1 MADAVAEAH
10 EAHAA
15 ARCDLEGSAR
25 AFLNETA
32 LPAVRARN
40 GAGAPTLL
48 PAMHRIVNAVRPG
61 LISPEA
67 ALYGH
72 WMEWRESNRSGRPL
86 STGDTL
92 RLTGAGSAMSLRSSA
107 RALLHPLR
115 TRYPG
120 DAAPY
125 LNQARATYPGGVSE
139 LDAALHLLHPP
150 DEDLGVGEV
159 TVFVEGADE
168 ASARPRPT
176 NPVYDSTRPTPPYAV
191 VYEAFPKEPTWC
203 PALPPATHAPRGWAN
218 RDLSP
223 PLSRTRGAHHR
234 GQVLWQECPGT
245 PLLLLVVATRGEP
258 GRILGITPTHLYGA
272 TPVPRPPLP
281 APAARDGVH
290 AFLRTQEV
298 TADTGVHLVR
308 LPPTPLDDPRG
319 PRALGPA
326 PDWELWRDAWAA
338 WLPRLPSQCR
348 WMAIGPRPCGADA
361 TAGPPPSP
369 PPPPPRRAPHGTAH
383 GTALMHQEVVGGAH
397 LPPRMPTRVT
407 VMADSDGS
415 PQRDDRHHRRSRSRS
430 PVSSPEWTGETLA
443 EREERRLA
451 EAAVLVGPPP
461 PAREPGPAETAAPAA
476 QAASPAAP
484 PRPDAQ
490 EAETAS
496 SHAAA
501 PTAAPGTPPTRG
513 AAPAQEPG
521 ASPRAAAAAEESKKG
536 ARGVATHPA
545 RAAGASPAAAAATEE
560 NEEGVRGVAKEN
572 EEGARGAAAATPT
585 ATADH
590 AAAPS
595 TPRKRGAD
603 PARATGASSAAAT
616 TAKESEEGARGA
628 AAATPA
634 GRDTA
639 SAGHAA
645 TPSTPRKRGK
655 NPARA
660 ADASPAAVAAAA
672 VGRESA
678 KYRTHANP
686 THTHTSPPKP
696 FPPKPFPP
704 GRERHVRPP
713 TRERSPPGV
722 TLPQLQRQR
731 DARRVVQEGRSSGG
745 EQSAGSGRRDRQG
758 AGEGPGHGKGAQGRG
773 QGARVQGAGRGEVG
787 ERAGQGVG
795 DGRRD
800 PRHGQGAGERPGH
813 RKGAQGRGQGA
824 QAQGAG
830 RGEVGERAGRGV
842 GDGRLDPRHGQAAG
856 KGPKG
861 KGKGAAGPKGQAGR
875 GMGAQGGG
883 RDGGRGAEGGAP
895 PQRDVQSVRCIPPG
909 IQQMPAHH
917 THHHHHHHHHH
928 LYNIDPDA
936 SELVPPQPPRHQH
949 HQAPPAPRAEPARMA
964 SAEGGRGAAP
974 APQAQ
979 GQRGGPAR
987 GAEEGRPWDRDWGA
1001 VLDPLGEE
1009 TLPLVGEVYG
1019 WLCWANQGTSRRS
1032 RNRPFDAVLL
1042 RRHGGNREVP
1052 PGGWAAP
1059 KDHERVSRSVIR
1071 AAWPDREPTWPALL
1085 EGGAVLRI
1093 TDADAN
1099 NWLPR
1104 ALRSALAHWRYR
1116 QHNPPP
1122 PQPQHPHKRR
1132 RR

>member
-1 MADAVAEAH
+1 MAEAP

-32 LPAVRARN
+32 LPAVRALN

-86 STGDTL
+86 SMGDTL

-107 RALLHPLR
+107 PALLQALR

-139 LDAALHLLHPP
+139 LDAALQLLHPP
-150 DEDLGVGEV
+150 DEDLEVGEV

-176 NPVYDSTRPTPPYAV
+176 NPVYDGTRPTPPYAV
-191 VYEAFPKEPTWC
+191 VYEAFPREPTWC
-203 PALPPATHAPRGWAN
+203 PALPPATHAPRGWA
-218 RDLSP
+218 DPDPSP

-245 PLLLLVVATRGEP
+245 PLLLLVVATRGDP

-272 TPVPRPPLP
+272 TPVPRHPLP

-290 AFLRTQEV
+290 TFLRTQEV
-298 TADTGVHLVR
+298 TAVTRVHLVR

-326 PDWELWRDAWAA
+326 PDWELWCDAWAA

-348 WMAIGPRPCGADA
+348 WMAAGPRPRGADA
-361 TAGPPPSP
+361 TAGPPTPS
-369 PPPPPRRAPHGTAH
+369 PPPPRRAPHSTAH
-383 GTALMHQEVVGGAH
+383 GTALMHQEVVGRAR
-397 LPPRMPTRVT
+397 LPPRMPTSVT

-415 PQRDDRHHRRSRSRS
+415 LQRDDRHHRRSRSRS

-461 PAREPGPAETAAPAA
+461 PAREPGPAGTAAPAA
-476 QAASPAAP
+476 QASSPAAP

-490 EAETAS
+490 EAETAA

-536 ARGVATHPA
+536 ARGVATARATSASSAAAAAAKKSGEGARGAAAATSSTPRTQGMDPA
-545 RAAGASPAAAAATEE
+545 RAAGAPPAAAAAAEE
-560 NEEGVRGVAKEN
+560 NEEGVRGVA
-572 EEGARGAAAATPT
+572 T
-585 ATADH
+585 A
-590 AAAPS
+590 
-595 TPRKRGAD
+595 
-603 PARATGASSAAAT
+603 ATGASSAAAT
-616 TAKESEEGARGA
+616 AAKESEEGARWA

-645 TPSTPRKRGK
+645 APSTPRKRGK

-660 ADASPAAVAAAA
+660 ADASPAAAAAAA

-678 KYRTHANP
+678 KYRAHANP
-686 THTHTSPPKP
+686 THTRTSPPKP
-696 FPPKPFPP
+696 FPPKPFPL

-745 EQSAGSGRRDRQG
+745 EQG
-758 AGEGPGHGKGAQGRG
+758 AGKRPRHGKGAQGRG
-773 QGARVQGAGRGEVG
+773 QGAQVQGAGRGEVG

-800 PRHGQGAGERPGH
+800 PRHGQGAG
-813 RKGAQGRGQGA
+813 
-824 QAQGAG
+824 
-830 RGEVGERAGRGV
+830 
-842 GDGRLDPRHGQAAG
+842 

-883 RDGGRGAEGGAP
+883 RGEGRGAEGGAP
-895 PQRDVQSVRCIPPG
+895 PQPDVQPVRCIPPG

-936 SELVPPQPPRHQH
+936 GELVPPQPPRHQH
-949 HQAPPAPRAEPARMA
+949 HHAPPAPRAEPARMA
-964 SAEGGRGAAP
+964 SAEGGRGAAS

-1001 VLDPLGEE
+1001 VPDPLGEE

-1042 RRHGGNREVP
+1042 RRDGGNREVP

-1059 KDHERVSRSVIR
+1059 EDHERVLRSVIR
-1071 AAWPDREPTWPALL
+1071 AAWPDREPTWPAFL

-1116 QHNPPP
+1116 RHNPPP
-1122 PQPQHPHKRR
+1122 PQPQPPHKRR